1 MIDDSSTKTITGNEL
16 EVISKCLNT
25 RKQDIPI
32 LDTIEVNDFIFGRF
46 DILLNKYYGAYENRM
61 ALYPFLLDFNGI
73 SDPTSIN
80 KGMMI
85 DIPDLDYLLEQIE
98 VYNESMIAG
107 VNLTTNSKAIN
118 ETQSIEEADSTLA
131 VPKLGIKGK
140 KAKYDPVTG
149 VIKF

>member
-1 MIDDSSTKTITGNEL
+1 MINDLLSGNEL

-32 LDTIEVNDFIFGRF
+32 IDTIEVNDFIFGRF
-46 DILLNKYYGAYENRM
+46 DIVLNKYYGAYENRM

-85 DIPDLDYLLEQIE
+85 DVPDLDYLLEQISIF
-98 VYNESMIAG
+98 NESMIAG

-118 ETQSIEEADSTLA
+118 KAEVLEESDSTLA

-140 KAKYDPVTG
+140 KATYDPLTG
-149 VIKF
+149 IINF